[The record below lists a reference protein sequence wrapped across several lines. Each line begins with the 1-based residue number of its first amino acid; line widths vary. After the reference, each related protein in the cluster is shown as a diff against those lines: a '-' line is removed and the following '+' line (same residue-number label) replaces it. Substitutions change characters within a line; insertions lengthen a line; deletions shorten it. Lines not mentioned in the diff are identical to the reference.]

1 MKKKK
6 NTGFKK
12 LDNFYGYLFISPW
25 LVGFFLLTL
34 IPFAYSL
41 YLAFTDYRIIAAPE
55 WVGFANFKKMFTADR
70 DFWLSFKI
78 TFKFALI
85 QIPSKLIVS
94 LLVAVILSKV
104 TKVTNGYRVAFYIP
118 SLMGGTVAVAM
129 TWKQLWGPKGAI
141 NQMLNVFGIQGKNWL
156 HDTNTALYILII
168 LGLWQFGSQMLI
180 FLAAI
185 KNVPAS
191 LHEAAI
197 IDGANGTR
205 RFFSI
210 TLPMIT
216 PSLFFNL
223 VNGIIGALQ
232 VFNSAFLV
240 TEGGPLKSTLFYALY
255 QYRQAFEYMNMGYAS
270 AMAWFLMMVIVVLT
284 ALVFKSQSAWVYY
297 EDDSGK

>member
-1 MKKKK
+1 MKKNKK
-6 NTGFKK
+6 SDFKK
-12 LDNFYGYLFISPW
+12 LDNIYGYLFISPW
-25 LVGFFLLTL
+25 LIGFFLVTL
-34 IPFAYSL
+34 IPFVYSL

-55 WVGFANFKKMFTADR
+55 WIGLDNFKKMFTADK

-78 TFKFALI
+78 TLKFALI
-85 QIPSKLIVS
+85 QIPTKLAVS
-94 LLVAVILSKV
+94 LLVAVILSRV

-141 NQMLNVFGIQGKNWL
+141 NQMLEAIGIKGVNWL
-156 HDTNTALYILII
+156 HDTDTALYILII

-197 IDGANGTR
+197 IDGAGSAR
-205 RFFSI
+205 RFWSI

-216 PSLFFNL
+216 SSLFFNL
-223 VNGIIGALQ
+223 INGIIGALQ

-270 AMAWFLMMVIVVLT
+270 AMAWFLMMVIVVFT
-284 ALVFKSQSAWVYY
+284 ALIFKSQSAWVYY
-297 EDDSGK
+297 EDDNGK